1 VHEFFSI
8 FLGCA
13 QLIGAGVTVAHHIKL
28 MSVVRM
34 VIELIPFPLAYMIF
48 LSFSQN
54 FSRSLRS
61 LDRNE
66 KFGHTT

>member
-1 VHEFFSI
+1 MKFCSV

-13 QLIGAGVTVAHHIKL
+13 QLIDAGVTVAHHIKL
-28 MSVVRM
+28 MSVVRT

-48 LSFSQN
+48 LSFSQK

-61 LDRNE
+61 LD
-66 KFGHTT
+66 